1 MLEINLPNFLIVG
14 AQKCGTTSLYD
25 ILNEHP
31 EANISSVKD
40 INFFSLEN
48 KFTLGVEYYSSYFNK
63 PLKKHKITGEA
74 SPGYMNYPRV
84 AEKIYHNLG
93 EVKIVM
99 ILRDPIKRAYSQ
111 YWDNRRHLKE
121 YLSEDEII
129 RDYLSTEY
137 DSASKGY
144 FSRGVY
150 IQYIEEYLKYF
161 SRDKMHIMIF
171 EDLLK
176 NPKKELSE
184 LYDFLGIDNSEQ
196 FLKLPKP
203 SNSSTIWLNPIY
215 NFLLKNPG
223 YTKRIPIH
231 ARRLFF
237 FGKKRAYKYE
247 LPSQKTMKILQD
259 FYRPW
264 NEKLEDFLG
273 YKLTGW
279 NHFNSKTEK

>member
-1 MLEINLPNFLIVG
+1 METILPNFLIVG
-14 AQKCGTTSLYD
+14 AQKCGTTTLYD

-31 EANISSVKD
+31 EANMSSVKE
-40 INFFSLEN
+40 INFFSLDN
-48 KFTLGVEYYSSYFNK
+48 KFSKGLSHYSSYFQK
-63 PLKKHKITGEA
+63 PSKKHKVTGEA
-74 SPGYMNYPRV
+74 SPGYMNYPGV
-84 AEKIYHNLG
+84 AGKIHHNLG

-99 ILRDPIKRAYSQ
+99 ILRDPIKRGYSQ

-121 YLSEDEII
+121 YLTEEEII
-129 RDYLSTEY
+129 QEYLSTEY
-137 DSASKGY
+137 ETTSKGY

-150 IQYIEEYLKYF
+150 IKYVEEYLKYF
-161 SRDKMHIMIF
+161 SRNKMHIMIF
-171 EDLLK
+171 EDLIK

-203 SNSSTIWLNPIY
+203 SNSSIIWVNPIY

-223 YTKRIPIH
+223 HTKRIPLH

-237 FGKKRAYKYE
+237 FGKKRAYKYG
-247 LPSQKTMKILQD
+247 LASQKNMKILQD